1 MVEERWKGCKKRDEG
16 MEGERRR
23 DGRRVMKGCKESDE
37 GIEGEMEGER
47 WREEGNRLRERR
59 IKMKEGK

>member
-1 MVEERWKGCKKRDEG
+1 

-47 WREEGNRLRERR
+47 
-59 IKMKEGK
+59 